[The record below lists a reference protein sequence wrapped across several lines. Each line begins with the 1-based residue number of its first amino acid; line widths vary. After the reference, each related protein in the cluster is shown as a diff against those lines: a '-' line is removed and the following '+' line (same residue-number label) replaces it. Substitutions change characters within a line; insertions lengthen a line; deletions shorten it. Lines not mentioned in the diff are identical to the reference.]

1 MSETFLLE
9 CNEARYFSLDILSL
23 CDMGCCMFG
32 FFILPNRSCVFFT
45 ELCELYSSRMRS
57 VKFDRGDV
65 MRSRNGWPLK
75 VTFQSSPPA
84 VSRGITR
91 CFAIQNIGEVSRSDG
106 GVKFYNQKSYM
117 LSSSTPLLRNY
128 CFFGLSPIFC
138 VAKHRGEV

>member
-1 MSETFLLE
+1 MNETFLLE

-45 ELCELYSSRMRS
+45 ELCELYPSRMRS

-84 VSRGITR
+84 VSRGITG
-91 CFAIQNIGEVSRSDG
+91 CFAIQNIGEVAPKCR
-106 GVKFYNQKSYM
+106 
-117 LSSSTPLLRNY
+117 
-128 CFFGLSPIFC
+128 
-138 VAKHRGEV
+138 RG

>member
-45 ELCELYSSRMRS
+45 ELCELYPSRMRS

-84 VSRGITR
+84 VSRGITG

-106 GVKFYNQKSYM
+106 GVKEISLAGETYQNI
-117 LSSSTPLLRNY
+117 
-128 CFFGLSPIFC
+128 IFHPYVFIRQNVEC
-138 VAKHRGEV
+138 DVT

>member
-1 MSETFLLE
+1 MNETFLLE

-45 ELCELYSSRMRS
+45 ELCELYPSRMRS

-84 VSRGITR
+84 VSRGITG
-91 CFAIQNIGEVSRSDG
+91 CFAIQNIGEVSSGR
-106 GVKFYNQKSYM
+106 
-117 LSSSTPLLRNY
+117 
-128 CFFGLSPIFC
+128 
-138 VAKHRGEV
+138 RG

>member
-1 MSETFLLE
+1 MNETFLLE

-45 ELCELYSSRMRS
+45 ELCELYPSRMRS

-84 VSRGITR
+84 VSRGITG

-106 GVKFYNQKSYM
+106 EVKEISLAGETYQNI
-117 LSSSTPLLRNY
+117 
-128 CFFGLSPIFC
+128 IFHPYVFIRQNVEC
-138 VAKHRGEV
+138 DVT

>member
-1 MSETFLLE
+1 MNETFLLE

-45 ELCELYSSRMRS
+45 ELCELHPSRMRS

-84 VSRGITR
+84 VSRGITG

-106 GVKFYNQKSYM
+106 GVKEISLAGETYQNI
-117 LSSSTPLLRNY
+117 
-128 CFFGLSPIFC
+128 IFHPYVFIRQNVEC
-138 VAKHRGEV
+138 DVT

>member
-1 MSETFLLE
+1 MNETFLLE

-45 ELCELYSSRMRS
+45 ELCELYPSRMRS

-84 VSRGITR
+84 VSRGITGCR
-91 CFAIQNIGEVSRSDG
+91 PVIGGEEQTRYTGKYYPPPLCFA
-106 GVKFYNQKSYM
+106 
-117 LSSSTPLLRNY
+117 
-128 CFFGLSPIFC
+128 
-138 VAKHRGEV
+138 

>member
-1 MSETFLLE
+1 MLE

-84 VSRGITR
+84 VSRGITG

-106 GVKFYNQKSYM
+106 GVKEISLAGETYQNI
-117 LSSSTPLLRNY
+117 
-128 CFFGLSPIFC
+128 IFHPYVFIRQNVEC
-138 VAKHRGEV
+138 DVT

>member
-1 MSETFLLE
+1 M
-9 CNEARYFSLDILSL
+9 RYFSLDILSL

-84 VSRGITR
+84 VSRGITG

-106 GVKFYNQKSYM
+106 GVKEISLAGETYQNI
-117 LSSSTPLLRNY
+117 
-128 CFFGLSPIFC
+128 IFHPYVFIRQNVEC
-138 VAKHRGEV
+138 DVT

>member
-1 MSETFLLE
+1 MNETFLLE

-45 ELCELYSSRMRS
+45 ELCELYPSRMRS

-75 VTFQSSPPA
+75 VTFQSPPPA
-84 VSRGITR
+84 VSRGITG

-106 GVKFYNQKSYM
+106 GVKEISLAGETYQNI
-117 LSSSTPLLRNY
+117 
-128 CFFGLSPIFC
+128 IFHPYVFIRQNVEC
-138 VAKHRGEV
+138 DVT

>member
-1 MSETFLLE
+1 MNETFLLE

-45 ELCELYSSRMRS
+45 ELCELYPSRMRS

-84 VSRGITR
+84 VSRGITG

-106 GVKFYNQKSYM
+106 GVKEISLAGETYQNI
-117 LSSSTPLLRNY
+117 
-128 CFFGLSPIFC
+128 IFHPYVFIRQNVEC
-138 VAKHRGEV
+138 DVM

>member
-1 MSETFLLE
+1 MNETFLLE

-45 ELCELYSSRMRS
+45 ELCELYPSRMRS

-65 MRSRNGWPLK
+65 SRNGWPLK

-84 VSRGITR
+84 VSRGITG

-106 GVKFYNQKSYM
+106 GVKEISLAGETYQNI
-117 LSSSTPLLRNY
+117 
-128 CFFGLSPIFC
+128 IFHPYVFIRQNVEC
-138 VAKHRGEV
+138 DVT

>member
-1 MSETFLLE
+1 MNETFLLE

-45 ELCELYSSRMRS
+45 ELCELYPSRMRS

-84 VSRGITR
+84 VSRGITG

-106 GVKFYNQKSYM
+106 GVKEIS
-117 LSSSTPLLRNY
+117 L
-128 CFFGLSPIFC
+128 
-138 VAKHRGEV
+138 AGETYQNITFHPYVFIRQNVECDVT

>member
-1 MSETFLLE
+1 MLD

-84 VSRGITR
+84 VSRGITGCSQR
-91 CFAIQNIGEVSRSDG
+91 NRGSARKVRGPYSQ
-106 GVKFYNQKSYM
+106 KFYILSFLT
-117 LSSSTPLLRNY
+117 LSSSLPLLR
-128 CFFGLSPIFC
+128 FSPIWL
-138 VAKHRGEV
+138 RNTGEKE